1 MYDEGVIDSRE
12 LGPAFLVCC
21 PAPLNLDCAAMNTQS
36 GSSTKPAGSVLVVDD
51 DHDIA
56 ELVEAILTDEG
67 FTVSCL
73 FDVQREALLE
83 MVGHLEP
90 DCILLDSSGTSD
102 YGASWEVATGLRTRE
117 RRVPVIMF
125 TAHQA
130 AVEEAEQ
137 ATSERSLEA
146 GFSGVVHKPFD
157 LEDLLAAVAKA
168 VGESIPF
175 DRSPQADAARTQA
188 LVERLREG
196 GATDIRRSTLRE
208 WVTFR
213 TPGDHLVQL
222 YWWQQRGVYLIGR
235 YASDGTTME
244 PLGHFVERDVAISVA
259 LQA

>member
-1 MYDEGVIDSRE
+1 M
-12 LGPAFLVCC
+12 
-21 PAPLNLDCAAMNTQS
+21 NLDCAARNTQS

-83 MVGHLEP
+83 MVGRLEP

-102 YGASWEVATGLRTRE
+102 YGASWEVAAGLRTRE
-117 RRVPVIMF
+117 RRVPVIIF

-146 GFSGVVHKPFD
+146 DFAGVVHKPFD

-175 DRSPQADAARTQA
+175 DRSPQADATRTQA

-213 TPGDHLVQL
+213 TPADHLVQL
-222 YWWQQRGVYLIGR
+222 YWWQQRGVYLVGR
-235 YASDGTTME
+235 YASDGTTRE
-244 PLGHFVERDVAISVA
+244 PLGQFAERDVAISVA